1 MSVRFQG
8 NQLLFD
14 EYGNQ
19 IDVKV
24 QSIQGS
30 DKGFTKVWLT
40 DFMAKL
46 DLIGNQKLKVAFW
59 LIDHVDRNTNYINY
73 TQREIAKQS
82 GICLDTVSKTMKA
95 LKEADFIRQ
104 VHKVYMINP
113 EVLYKGYSANAR
125 QGILTEYITGEDQ
138 RELTPEEQVKNI
150 SRAIAILQKQ
160 RQNIE
165 KQAKEIQ
172 EKEMEKYVEMES
184 IMQQETSPETSQ
196 D

>member
-1 MSVRFQG
+1 
-8 NQLLFD
+8 
-14 EYGNQ
+14 
-19 IDVKV
+19 
-24 QSIQGS
+24 
-30 DKGFTKVWLT
+30 
-40 DFMAKL
+40 MAKL